1 MARNR
6 VLVLSTS
13 FLGFHG
19 NQAITYSVNFLVLL
33 LQALREMEKE
43 REVEKKQKPWL
54 KKVQKEENMSAQIKQ
69 HDDKQIYVM
78 VKMCS
83 FRGSVIT

>member
-43 REVEKKQKPWL
+43 REVEKKQKRL